1 MTIRSTPLENTSIK
15 SGGRRREP
23 GQGKLARRGQ
33 TKQRRQKRDLG
44 DKRRKTSLFRRI
56 SNKRAS
62 VEMQQV
68 SLLSSC
74 LLSIQFVLL
83 APVV

>member
-68 SLLSSC
+68 SLLLSC
-74 LLSIQFVLL
+74 LLLIQFVLL
-83 APVV
+83 ALVV

>member
-68 SLLSSC
+68 CMLAC
-74 LLSIQFVLL
+74 LLLL
-83 APVV
+83 LGSLEIEYCR

>member
-74 LLSIQFVLL
+74 LLLIQFVLL
-83 APVV
+83 ALVV

>member
-74 LLSIQFVLL
+74 LLLIQFVIL
-83 APVV
+83 ALVV